1 MLPNE
6 IIIRTDQLDLRH
18 ISKNIIKDLN
28 IKFFFQNKKSNNSKN
43 IAIKNSSSDYIL
55 QIDDDVTI
63 KKFFL
68 NLSKYVHDTR

>member
-6 IIIRTDQLDLRH
+6 IIICGTDQLDLRH

-28 IKFFFQNKKSNNSKN
+28 IKFFFSKIKSQIIQRN

-63 KKFFL
+63 KKIFFEF
-68 NLSKYVHDTR
+68 V